1 MNRASKL
8 LFVLLAAAP
17 AAGDQ
22 HEPESQARGVAAG
35 SSMTAV
41 ATVEAI
47 NQETREVTLRKEDGE
62 LVQMVIGP
70 EARNLAQVEK
80 GDRVTVTY
88 DIGLLVAVGPA
99 GQAPA
104 RTQNT
109 EIARTPA
116 GARPGGS
123 IRETTA
129 VTATVVA
136 IDAATRIVTLRGP
149 RQTVE
154 LEVAPDIDLSKV
166 KVGDQVGAVYTES
179 FALRVRSRSV
189 RRGEI
194 RNAARSR
201 AVRDRETP
209 SSRDRARSP
218 RRALRTAPSP
228 RMASTGTGPRRRH
241 ARAPPSRR
249 RRRRCSE

>member
-1 MNRASKL
+1 MNFASKF
-8 LFVLLAAAP
+8 LFVLLATAP
-17 AAGDQ
+17 AFAQQPAPQGQ
-22 HEPESQARGVAAG
+22 VRGVAAG
-35 SSMTAV
+35 SSVTAV

-70 EARNLAQVEK
+70 EARNLAQVKK

-88 DIGLLVAVGPA
+88 EVGLVVALGPP

-104 RTQNT
+104 RATET

-136 IDAATRIVTLRGP
+136 IDAATRVVTLRGP
-149 RQTVE
+149 QRTVE

-166 KVGDQVGAVYTES
+166 KVGDQVGAVYAES
-179 FALRVRSRSV
+179 FALRV
-189 RRGEI
+189 
-194 RNAARSR
+194 
-201 AVRDRETP
+201 DP
-209 SSRDRARSP
+209 
-218 RRALRTAPSP
+218 AP
-228 RMASTGTGPRRRH
+228 
-241 ARAPPSRR
+241 
-249 RRRRCSE
+249 